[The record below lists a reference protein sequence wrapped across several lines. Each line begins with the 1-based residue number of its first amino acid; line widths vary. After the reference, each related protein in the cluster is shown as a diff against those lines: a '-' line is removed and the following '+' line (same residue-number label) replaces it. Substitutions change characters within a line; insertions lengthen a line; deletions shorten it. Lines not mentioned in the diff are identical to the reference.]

1 MVIWMVSILA
11 GIDLKRMK
19 RQCVSCIEYSQKL
32 DDVQMVAQHHWSCA
46 HLVGNRRDAVLN
58 FVNDGRRTHKHA
70 REAGQHQE
78 PMVTQLYATHPRG
91 FSEQWLLVVLLVLPL
106 RAWLLVF
113 HLGGEA
119 GQLPAKTAAAAHFA
133 DLQKWSNVIGIAYL
147 NLLSGPGAV
156 TRRQSMVQDCT

>member
-70 REAGQHQE
+70 REACQHKE
-78 PMVTQLYATHPRG
+78 PTVTQLNATHPRG
-91 FSEQWLLVVLLVLPL
+91 FSEQWLSVSLLLMVLLVLPL
-106 RAWLLVF
+106 RAWSLVF

-119 GQLPAKTAAAAHFA
+119 GQLPAKTSAAAHFE
-133 DLQKWSNVIGIAYL
+133 DLQKWSNLIGIA
-147 NLLSGPGAV
+147 
-156 TRRQSMVQDCT
+156 